1 MTTVEPSARV
11 SPVRE
16 VLFYFL
22 RLGVI
27 AFGGPAAHIAIMRR
41 ELVQQRGWV
50 TDSEFLDLLGATNLI
65 PGPNSTE
72 MTMHLGHR
80 RAGWAG
86 LWLGGA
92 CFIVPAVAI
101 TLVLAWAYVR
111 YGDTPAGEA
120 LITGIQPLI
129 LAVILQA
136 IWGLRRAAVKGVA
149 TAVVGLAVVALALAG
164 VSEIVLIL
172 GSGLVLLAWHLLRL
186 GGANA
191 MLFLPAL
198 GVSPFANMAREPGD
212 HSALSIFLIFAKIG
226 SVLYGSGYVLLAFI
240 QSEFVEQR
248 QWLTKTELVDS
259 ISAGQFT
266 PGPVFSTATF
276 VGYLLGG
283 FPGAGAATAGIF
295 LPSFLFVMASAR
307 LVPKLRRYPWTAH
320 FLDGVNVAA
329 LALMGVVSV
338 TLAREALDTAFAAGL
353 FAAGALV
360 LVRYNPNSAWLVLAG
375 AVAGIAH
382 AAVT

>member
-1 MTTVEPSARV
+1 M

-86 LWLGGA
+86 LWLGGV
-92 CFIVPAVAI
+92 CFILPAVAI

-136 IWGLRRAAVKGVA
+136 IWGLRRAAVKGVE

-172 GSGLVLLAWHLLRL
+172 GSGLVLLAWHLLRR

-198 GVSPFANMAREPGD
+198 AVSPFANMAREPGD

-226 SVLYGSGYVLLAFI
+226 SLLYGSGYVLLAFI
-240 QSEFVEQR
+240 QTEFVEQR

-375 AVAGIAH
+375 AIAGIAH